1 MILLAARDI
10 VKRFGPEPIL
20 AGVSFELRP
29 GDKIGLVGPNGT
41 GKSTLLKI
49 LAGDSEADA
58 GEVVRHESAEVGML
72 EQQAQ
77 FAATDTVWSVAQAA
91 LAHLLDLLHQSELV
105 AEQMSRTTSA
115 EQLAPLERKYDELQ
129 HWLAEHEAYHLDH
142 RIERVLQGLGFA
154 KSQFS
159 QPVHELSGGQQNR
172 LLLAK
177 LLLAEPEVMLL
188 DEPSNHLDIEATEWL
203 EGFLASSQQAFLV
216 VSHDRYFLDKVTTR
230 TLELF
235 HGTVDDYKGNFS
247 AYWRQKAE
255 RLEVQRRTYDK
266 QQEEVAKLQ
275 DFVRRNQYGQ
285 KHAQAK
291 DRERKLARIE
301 AVPLPREIVSPKMA
315 FPAAKRTGDVVI
327 RVEALAK
334 SFDQPLFK
342 DLTFEILRGERWG
355 VLGGNGTGK
364 TTLLRCIVG
373 EVAPTAGK
381 VSLGSGVQIGYYDQQ
396 LSSVQDELEAVEAV
410 RPPGKEFVEQQRRD
424 MLARFGVTGDMAFQ
438 QISNLSGGERSRVAL
453 ARLAA
458 SDPNFIIFDEP
469 TNHLDLWACDALE
482 RALQKFDGTVLLVSH
497 DRYFLNRV
505 VDHMLI
511 VEPGRFRVIEGN
523 YDVYLH
529 LLKQGLAGTAAAT
542 NADPSPDKAG
552 KSSETRK
559 NAAPRRRFPY
569 RKIEDIEAEIALR
582 EEEVDMLH
590 RRLAD
595 PDVLRDGE
603 QVKRVKLAL
612 EESQAA
618 IAHLYEHWE
627 EAAERN

>member
-10 VKRFGPEPIL
+10 VKRFGPDPVL

-41 GKSTLLKI
+41 GKSTLLHI
-49 LAGDSEADA
+49 LAGRIEADA
-58 GEVVRHESAEVGML
+58 GDVRRHESAEIGML

-77 FAATDTVWSVAQAA
+77 FSATTTVWDVAQAA
-91 LAHLLDLLHQSELV
+91 LAHLLDLLRQSELV
-105 AEQMSRTTSA
+105 AEQMSQTTSS

-129 HWLAEHEAYHLDH
+129 HWLTQHEAYHLDH
-142 RIERVLQGLGFA
+142 RIERVLQGLGFSE
-154 KSQFS
+154 SQFR
-159 QPVHELSGGQQNR
+159 QPVIELSGGQQNR

-203 EGFLASSQQAFLV
+203 EGFLASSQQAFVV

-235 HGTVDDYKGNFS
+235 HGTVEDYRGNFS
-247 AYWRQKAE
+247 AYWQQKAE
-255 RLEVQRRTYDK
+255 RLEVQRRTYEK

-301 AVPLPREIVSPKMA
+301 TVALPREIVSPKMA
-315 FPAAKRTGDVVI
+315 FPSASRTGDVVV
-327 RVEALAK
+327 RVEHLAK
-334 SFDQPLFK
+334 AFDQTLFT
-342 DLTFEILRGERWG
+342 DLTFEIQRGERWG

-364 TTLLRCIVG
+364 TTLLRCIVS
-373 EVAPTAGK
+373 ELSPDAGQ
-381 VSLGSGVQIGYYDQQ
+381 VVIGGGVKIGYYDQQ
-396 LSSVQDELEAVEAV
+396 LSSVADELEAVEAV

-438 QISNLSGGERSRVAL
+438 QVGRLSGGERSRVAL

-458 SDPNFIIFDEP
+458 SDPNFIVFDEP

-482 RALQKFDGTVLLVSH
+482 QALQKFDGTVLLVSH

-505 VDHMLI
+505 VDHLLV

-529 LLKQGLAGTAAAT
+529 LVKQGLAGPRADRNDESSREKPSKPASEAKSAT
-542 NADPSPDKAG
+542 
-552 KSSETRK
+552 T
-559 NAAPRRRFPY
+559 RRRFPY
-569 RKIEDIEAEIALR
+569 RKIEDIESDIALR
-582 EEEVDMLH
+582 EEEVTMLH

-603 QVKRVKLAL
+603 QVKRVKQAL
-612 EESQAA
+612 EESQEA
-618 IAHLYEHWE
+618 IKYLYEHWE